1 MLQHVE
7 WSMGTETAKEL
18 SACIFSAI
26 SFTIKK
32 KVLHGF
38 EMSLNTCQLT
48 LLKIS
53 ENMLFLRRCD
63 KSHKSC

>member
-1 MLQHVE
+1 MLQHGE

-32 KVLHGF
+32 KALHGF
-38 EMSLNTCQLT
+38 EMSLNTYQLT

-53 ENMLFLRRCD
+53 ENMHFLHHCD
-63 KSHKSC
+63 KNHKSC